1 MLEAGAGE
9 VCQAMQGYSNG
20 KAEIRDI
27 RADLEERVHLIE
39 AEILAAS
46 ADFDEAVRRLQYAL
60 RARLAAL
67 GTTMLA
73 DEYRAFLSDL
83 IDSDR
88 IR

>member
-1 MLEAGAGE
+1 
-9 VCQAMQGYSNG
+9 MQGYSNG
-20 KAEIRDI
+20 NAEIRDI
-27 RADLEERVHLIE
+27 RADLEERARLIE

-46 ADFDEAVRRLQYAL
+46 ADFDAAVRRLQDAL

>member
-1 MLEAGAGE
+1 
-9 VCQAMQGYSNG
+9 MQSCSNG
-20 KAEIRDI
+20 NGEIRDI

-46 ADFDEAVRRLQYAL
+46 ADFDEAVRRLQEGL

-67 GTTMLA
+67 STTMLA

-88 IR
+88 VR

>member
-1 MLEAGAGE
+1 
-9 VCQAMQGYSNG
+9 MQTDTNG
-20 KAEIRDI
+20 WAEIRDI
-27 RADLEERVHLIE
+27 RADLEERVRLIE
-39 AEILAAS
+39 AEINATS

-60 RARLAAL
+60 RVRLAAL